1 MASRAACE
9 AEVLSQ
15 YEQSLKLIYEQDAH
29 DPYLIPKITTQAKS
43 NQHEIMV
50 MAKIQFRELN
60 NDFFASTV
68 PKAKKQVFNGAATVD
83 DTPMILLQVDML
95 QETSKKKPNLCGIQ
109 CTWKFSSSKVMQE
122 DGSGLMSW
130 VASWYTWNAPN
141 QLLLFTGCTPLLS
154 CLSRLDLVLP
164 KPPCGLVMFRLSDSP
179 IHCDV

>member
-9 AEVLSQ
+9 ADIKTVFKGNLLAYDQGHHSKDVLSQ

-68 PKAKKQVFNGAATVD
+68 PKAKNR
-83 DTPMILLQVDML
+83 
-95 QETSKKKPNLCGIQ
+95 
-109 CTWKFSSSKVMQE
+109 FSME
-122 DGSGLMSW
+122 
-130 VASWYTWNAPN
+130 
-141 QLLLFTGCTPLLS
+141 LLL
-154 CLSRLDLVLP
+154 
-164 KPPCGLVMFRLSDSP
+164 
-179 IHCDV
+179 